1 MKIKSLII
9 TLTAT
14 TLLFGMVGCKKE
26 DTQAAADKTKEATGN
41 VVDAIKSG
49 TDKAVDKTK
58 EIAGEAA
65 DKTKEVAGQ
74 AMDKAK
80 EGVEAVKAGTE
91 KAVDAVKAE
100 AAKITTPAAD
110 DKAQSIID
118 QAKSLLDS
126 GKIQEA
132 LTALD
137 GLKGMTL
144 SEAQE
149 KLVASLREQIQKA
162 LADKASAGAGAI
174 GNLLG
179 K

>member
-1 MKIKSLII
+1 MKIKSLITI
-9 TLTAT
+9 LTAT

-26 DTQAAADKTKEATGN
+26 DTQAAADKTKDVTGN

-65 DKTKEVAGQ
+65 DKTKEVARQ
-74 AMDKAK
+74 VVDKAK
-80 EGVEAVKAGTE
+80 EGAEAVN
-91 KAVDAVKAE
+91 AE
-100 AAKITTPAAD
+100 AQKTTNPAAD
-110 DKAQSIID
+110 NKAQSIIE

-162 LADKASAGAGAI
+162 LADNASAGAGAI